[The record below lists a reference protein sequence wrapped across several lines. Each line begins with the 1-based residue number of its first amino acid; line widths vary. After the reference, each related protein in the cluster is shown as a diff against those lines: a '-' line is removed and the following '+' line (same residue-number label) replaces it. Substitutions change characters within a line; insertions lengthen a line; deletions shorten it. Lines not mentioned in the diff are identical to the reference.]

1 MTDMWLPG
9 GGGFGPTQIRPEPPI
24 ADAVTVTIDGW
35 STTSRADVPS
45 DGGFAFELD
54 SWSGWWGGRTPT
66 TDTQQSPTGD
76 GTLDGSGTFS
86 GRTITLN
93 GQVLANR
100 DASTMAALHAA
111 GDVFSAVLA
120 GETRTGTLRVE
131 ERMLGLTRECD
142 VRLAGTTPDF
152 GIVAWGLAS
161 WGLYLYAP
169 DPLRYGVGATRIN
182 RGQTVRVENR
192 GTAMS
197 RPMVDLFGPL
207 TNPTISYYGGTLRLT
222 LDLPAGSAVTV
233 DMRRRVVLNQQGG
246 KTFTPT
252 AGGWPHVLPGGGD
265 ITLGG
270 TGTGYAYV
278 RRASAWM

>member
-1 MTDMWLPG
+1 MTEQWIG
-9 GGGFGPTQIRPEPPI
+9 GGAGFDPVLIRGSGETLPAMAVEVGGWSARTGVTSHQGPGY
-24 ADAVTVTIDGW
+24 TVGLSKWDGW
-35 STTSRADVPS
+35 S
-45 DGGFAFELD
+45 GGTAIVTD
-54 SWSGWWGGRTPT
+54 SAP
-66 TDTQQSPTGD
+66 SPTGD
-76 GTLDGSGTFS
+76 GTLDGSGTFGGRTFTFS
-86 GRTITLN
+86 GRVHADPQTRAMS
-93 GQVLANR
+93 VLE
-100 DASTMAALHAA
+100 DAEDDLA
-111 GDVFSAVLA
+111 AVL
-120 GETRTGTLRVE
+120 TGVVRRGALRVTSGG
-131 ERMLGLTRECD
+131 RGLVREAD
-142 VRLAGTTPDF
+142 VRLASSTPDF
-152 GIVAWGLAS
+152 TPITPWVATWS
-161 WGLYLYAP
+161 LYLSAP
-169 DPLRYGVGATRIN
+169 DPLRYGVGAMRIN

-252 AGGWPHVLPGGGD
+252 AGGWPHILPGGGD